1 MVQKESEKINAIIVD
16 LDGTLAILNSRG
28 PFEWENVGN
37 DNLNRPI
44 AELMAMSQNHGYK
57 TIILSGRDK
66 AAAGEE
72 TIKWLNKNKIIYDK
86 LYLRPSNNQM
96 SNKDYKRIVFINEI
110 QAKYNVLFIL
120 EDLPE
125 VVKMWRDEFSLT
137 VLQVVA

>member
-37 DNLNRPI
+37 DNLNQPI
-44 AELMAMSQNHGYK
+44 AELMAMSQKYSYK
-57 TIILSGRDK
+57 TIILSGRDEGASEK
-66 AAAGEE
+66 
-72 TIKWLNKNKIIYDK
+72 TIKWLNQNDIIYDK

-96 SNKDYKRIVFINEI
+96 SNADYKRMIFINEI

>member
-16 LDGTLAILNSRG
+16 LDGTLAILNNRG
-28 PFEWENVGN
+28 PFEWENVEN

-44 AELMAMSQNHGYK
+44 AELIAMSQKHSYK
-57 TIILSGRDK
+57 TIILSGRDEASSEK
-66 AAAGEE
+66 
-72 TIKWLNKNKIIYDK
+72 TIKWLNQNDIIYDK

-96 SNKDYKRIVFINEI
+96 SNADYKRMIFINEI

>member
-1 MVQKESEKINAIIVD
+1 MKCLTMKRYSI
-16 LDGTLAILNSRG
+16 NSRG
-28 PFEWENVGN
+28 PFEWNNVSN

-44 AELMAMSQNHGYK
+44 AELMAMSQKHSYK
-57 TIILSGRDK
+57 TIILSGRDE
-66 AAAGEE
+66 AASEK
-72 TIKWLNKNKIIYDK
+72 TIKWLNQNDIIYDK

-96 SNKDYKRIVFINEI
+96 SNADYKRMIFINEI

>member
-16 LDGTLAILNSRG
+16 LDGTLAILNSRD

-37 DNLNRPI
+37 DNLNQPI
-44 AELMAMSQNHGYK
+44 AELMAMSQKYSYK
-57 TIILSGRDK
+57 TIILSGRDE
-66 AAAGEE
+66 AASEK
-72 TIKWLNKNKIIYDK
+72 TIKWLNQNDIIYDK

-96 SNKDYKRIVFINEI
+96 SNADYKRMIFINEI

-125 VVKMWRDEFSLT
+125 VVKMWRDDFDLT
-137 VLQVVA
+137 VFQIT

>member
-16 LDGTLAILNSRG
+16 LDGTLAIINNRG
-28 PFEWENVGN
+28 PFEWENVEN

-44 AELMAMSQNHGYK
+44 AELIAMSQKHSYK
-57 TIILSGRDK
+57 TIILSGRDEASSEK
-66 AAAGEE
+66 
-72 TIKWLNKNKIIYDK
+72 TIKWLNQNDIIYDK

-96 SNKDYKRIVFINEI
+96 SNADYKRMIFINEI

-125 VVKMWRDEFSLT
+125 VVKMWRDDFDLT
-137 VLQVVA
+137 VFQVT

>member
-37 DNLNRPI
+37 DNLNQPI
-44 AELMAMSQNHGYK
+44 AELMAMSQKYSYK
-57 TIILSGRDK
+57 TIILSGRDE
-66 AAAGEE
+66 AASEK
-72 TIKWLNKNKIIYDK
+72 TIKWLNQNDIIYDK

-96 SNKDYKRIVFINEI
+96 SNKDYKRMVFINEI

-125 VVKMWRDEFSLT
+125 VVKMWRDDFDLT
-137 VLQVVA
+137 VFQIT

>member
-28 PFEWENVGN
+28 PFEWENVEN
-37 DNLNRPI
+37 DNLNQPI
-44 AELMAMSQNHGYK
+44 AELMVMYQKNGYK
-57 TIILSGRDK
+57 TIILSGRDEVASEK
-66 AAAGEE
+66 
-72 TIKWLNKNKIIYDK
+72 TIQWLNQNDIIYDK

-96 SNKDYKRIVFINEI
+96 SNKDYKRMVFINEI

-125 VVKMWRDEFSLT
+125 VVKMWRDDFDLT
-137 VLQVVA
+137 VFQIT

>member
-16 LDGTLAILNSRG
+16 LDGTLAILNNRG
-28 PFEWENVGN
+28 PFEWENVEN

-44 AELMAMSQNHGYK
+44 AELMAMSQKYSYK
-57 TIILSGRDK
+57 TIILSGRDEVASEK
-66 AAAGEE
+66 
-72 TIKWLNKNKIIYDK
+72 TIKWLNQNDIIYDK

-96 SNKDYKRIVFINEI
+96 SNADYKRMIFINEI

>member
-1 MVQKESEKINAIIVD
+1 VVQKESEKINAIIVD

-28 PFEWENVGN
+28 PFEWENVES

-44 AELMAMSQNHGYK
+44 AELMAMSQKHSYK
-57 TIILSGRDK
+57 TIILSGRDE
-66 AAAGEE
+66 AASEK
-72 TIKWLNKNKIIYDK
+72 TIKWLNQNDIIYDK

-96 SNKDYKRIVFINEI
+96 SNADYKRMIFINEI

-125 VVKMWRDEFSLT
+125 VVKMWRDDFDLT
-137 VLQVVA
+137 VFQIT

>member
-16 LDGTLAILNSRG
+16 LDGTLAILNNRG
-28 PFEWENVGN
+28 PFEWENVEN

-44 AELMAMSQNHGYK
+44 AELIAMSQKHSYK
-57 TIILSGRDK
+57 TIILSGRDE
-66 AAAGEE
+66 AASEK
-72 TIKWLNKNKIIYDK
+72 TIKWLNQNDIIYDK

-96 SNKDYKRIVFINEI
+96 SNADYKRMIFINEI

-125 VVKMWRDEFSLT
+125 VVKMWRDDFDLT
-137 VLQVVA
+137 VFQIT

>member
-44 AELMAMSQNHGYK
+44 AELMAMSQKHSYK
-57 TIILSGRDK
+57 TIILSGRDE
-66 AAAGEE
+66 AASEK
-72 TIKWLNKNKIIYDK
+72 TIKWLNQNDIIYDK

-96 SNKDYKRIVFINEI
+96 SNADYKRMIFINEI

>member
-37 DNLNRPI
+37 DNLNQPI
-44 AELMAMSQNHGYK
+44 AELMAMSQKYSYK
-57 TIILSGRDK
+57 TIILSGRDE
-66 AAAGEE
+66 AASEK
-72 TIKWLNKNKIIYDK
+72 TIKWLNQNDIIYDK

-96 SNKDYKRIVFINEI
+96 SNADYKRMIFIYEI

>member
-28 PFEWENVGN
+28 PFEWENVEN
-37 DNLNRPI
+37 DNLNQPI
-44 AELMAMSQNHGYK
+44 AELMVMYQKNGYK
-57 TIILSGRDK
+57 TIILSGRDEVASEK
-66 AAAGEE
+66 
-72 TIKWLNKNKIIYDK
+72 TIQWLNQNDILYDK

-96 SNKDYKRIVFINEI
+96 SNADYKRMIFINEI

-125 VVKMWRDEFSLT
+125 VVKMWRDDFDLT
-137 VLQVVA
+137 VFQTT

>member
-37 DNLNRPI
+37 DNLNQPI
-44 AELMAMSQNHGYK
+44 AELMAMSQKNGYK
-57 TIILSGRDK
+57 TIILSGRDE
-66 AAAGEE
+66 AASEK
-72 TIKWLNKNKIIYDK
+72 TIKWLNQNDIIYDK
-86 LYLRPSNNQM
+86 LHLRPSNNQM
-96 SNKDYKRIVFINEI
+96 SNADYKRMIFINEI

>member
-28 PFEWENVGN
+28 PFEWENVES

-44 AELMAMSQNHGYK
+44 AELMAMSQKHSYK
-57 TIILSGRDK
+57 TIILSGRDE
-66 AAAGEE
+66 AASEK
-72 TIKWLNKNKIIYDK
+72 TIKWLNQNDIIYDK

-96 SNKDYKRIVFINEI
+96 FNADYKRMIFINEI

-125 VVKMWRDEFSLT
+125 VVKMWRDDFDLT
-137 VLQVVA
+137 VFQIT

>member
-37 DNLNRPI
+37 DNLNQPI
-44 AELMAMSQNHGYK
+44 AELMAMSQKYSYK
-57 TIILSGRDK
+57 TIILSGRDE
-66 AAAGEE
+66 AASEK
-72 TIKWLNKNKIIYDK
+72 TIKWLNQNDIIYDK

-96 SNKDYKRIVFINEI
+96 SNADYKRMIFINEI

-125 VVKMWRDEFSLT
+125 VAKMWRDDFDLT
-137 VLQVVA
+137 VFQVT

>member
-16 LDGTLAILNSRG
+16 LDGTLAIINNRG
-28 PFEWENVGN
+28 PFEWENVEN

-44 AELMAMSQNHGYK
+44 AELIAMSQNHGYK
-57 TIILSGRDK
+57 TIILSGRDEASSEK
-66 AAAGEE
+66 
-72 TIKWLNKNKIIYDK
+72 TIKWLNQNDIIYDK

-96 SNKDYKRIVFINEI
+96 SNKDYKRMVFINEI

-125 VVKMWRDEFSLT
+125 VVKMWRDDFDLT
-137 VLQVVA
+137 VFQIT

>member
-1 MVQKESEKINAIIVD
+1 MDKKEPVKTNAIIVD
-16 LDGTLAILNSRG
+16 LDGTLAIINNRG
-28 PFEWENVGN
+28 PFEWNNVSN

-96 SNKDYKRIVFINEI
+96 SNKDYKRKVYMNKI
-110 QAKYNVLFIL
+110 QAEFNVIFVL

-125 VVKMWRDEFSLT
+125 IAKMWRDEFGLT
-137 VLQVVA
+137 VLQVVT

>member
-37 DNLNRPI
+37 DNLNQPI
-44 AELMAMSQNHGYK
+44 AELMVMYQKYSYK
-57 TIILSGRDK
+57 TIILSGRDE
-66 AAAGEE
+66 AASEK
-72 TIKWLNKNKIIYDK
+72 TIKWLNQNDIIYDK

-96 SNKDYKRIVFINEI
+96 SNADYKRMIFINEI

>member
-37 DNLNRPI
+37 DNLNQPI
-44 AELMAMSQNHGYK
+44 AELMAMSQKYSYK
-57 TIILSGRDK
+57 TIILSGRDE
-66 AAAGEE
+66 AASEK
-72 TIKWLNKNKIIYDK
+72 TIKWLNQNDIIYDK

-96 SNKDYKRIVFINEI
+96 SNADYKRMIFIYEI

-125 VVKMWRDEFSLT
+125 VVKMWRDDFDLT
-137 VLQVVA
+137 VFQVT

>member
-1 MVQKESEKINAIIVD
+1 MRIYKVVKKEPVKTNAIIVD

-28 PFEWENVGN
+28 PFEWENVEN

-44 AELMAMSQNHGYK
+44 AELMAMYQKNGYK
-57 TIILSGRDK
+57 TIIISGRDEVASEK
-66 AAAGEE
+66 
-72 TIKWLNKNKIIYDK
+72 TIQWLNQNDILYDK

-96 SNKDYKRIVFINEI
+96 SNADYKRMIFINEI

-125 VVKMWRDEFSLT
+125 VVKCGEMNL
-137 VLQVVA
+137 V

>member
-16 LDGTLAILNSRG
+16 LDGTLAILNNRG
-28 PFEWENVGN
+28 PFEWENVEN

-44 AELMAMSQNHGYK
+44 AELIAMSQKHSYK
-57 TIILSGRDK
+57 TIILSGRDE
-66 AAAGEE
+66 AASEK
-72 TIKWLNKNKIIYDK
+72 TIKWLNQNDIIYDK

-96 SNKDYKRIVFINEI
+96 SNAEYKRTVFINEI

-125 VVKMWRDEFSLT
+125 VVKMWRNDFDLT
-137 VLQVVA
+137 VFQIT